1 MLPLAK
7 TARLPIYCPAMLRFL
22 LVIAALAALA
32 FVAVTLFAVAAAGF
46 ALFFGARKL
55 RQRIAG
61 AKLKR
66 MKQARPADPLEAAWA
81 AAAGEADWAVS
92 RIAAARTSCAR
103 LIAIADA
110 EPLAADAVDWANVVR
125 RRVPDLVA
133 ACLNECRDA
142 TGAERR
148 RNLEDLV
155 ESLEKI
161 GAEADRRRDRF
172 RETRISPFTVQRT
185 YVEQRTRPDP
195 LG

>member
-1 MLPLAK
+1 
-7 TARLPIYCPAMLRFL
+7 MLRIL

-32 FVAVTLFAVAAAGF
+32 FVAITLFAAGAAGL

-61 AKLKR
+61 ARLKR
-66 MKQARPADPLEAAWA
+66 MSPADPLEGAWA
-81 AAAGEADWAVS
+81 AAAGEADWAVN

-133 ACLNECRDA
+133 ACLDECREA
-142 TGAERR
+142 TAAERR

-161 GAEADRRRDRF
+161 GAEAERRRDRF
-172 RETRISPFTVQRT
+172 REARVSPFAVQRT

-195 LG
+195 LS

>member
-1 MLPLAK
+1 
-7 TARLPIYCPAMLRFL
+7 MLRLL

-32 FVAVTLFAVAAAGF
+32 FVAVTLFAVAAAGL
-46 ALFFGARKL
+46 ALFVGARKL

-61 AKLKR
+61 AKLRR
-66 MKQARPADPLEAAWA
+66 MKHVRPSDPLESAWA

-133 ACLNECRDA
+133 ACLEECRDA
-142 TGAERR
+142 TAAERR

-172 RETRISPFTVQRT
+172 REVRVSAFTVQRT
-185 YVEQRTRPDP
+185 YVDQRTRPDP

>member
-1 MLPLAK
+1 
-7 TARLPIYCPAMLRFL
+7 MLRFL

-32 FVAVTLFAVAAAGF
+32 FVAVTLFAVGAAGL

-55 RQRIAG
+55 RQWIAG
-61 AKLKR
+61 AKLRR

-103 LIAIADA
+103 LIAIAEA
-110 EPLAADAVDWANVVR
+110 EPLATDAVDWANVVR
-125 RRVPDLVA
+125 RRVPDLVR
-133 ACLNECRDA
+133 ACQDECRDA

-148 RNLEDLV
+148 RNLEDLI

-172 RETRISPFTVQRT
+172 REARVSPFTVQRT

-195 LG
+195 LA